1 MLAHVPV
8 ELLLLCKGVVAGA
21 ADKGPPDDVHDIG
34 AELTG
39 IERHVWEL
47 LLLCHPVGQAQ
58 VYLQLPG
65 LRVDLRAP
73 GTQVDALWAVH
84 RQVALQLEGL
94 GELLPTVVAVTGGVL
109 AVLVHWYS
117 LERGLAVGPRVWGR
131 GGGRLGRV
139 RAGGRTA
146 GQNG

>member
-1 MLAHVPV
+1 MH
-8 ELLLLCKGVVAGA
+8 
-21 ADKGPPDDVHDIG
+21 DVS

-39 IERHVWEL
+39 IERHVWYL

-58 VYLQLPG
+58 MHPQLPV
-65 LRVDLRAP
+65 LRIDLWAL

-94 GELLPTVVAVTGGVL
+94 GELFSTVVAVTGGVL

-117 LERGLAVGPRVWGR
+117 LERGVAVGPRV
-131 GGGRLGRV
+131 
-139 RAGGRTA
+139 
-146 GQNG
+146 